1 MIVVTKNDFE
11 DDKNNFEFKN
21 GNYEK
26 KKLGHWPSPQ
36 LDVSKPGHKL
46 NLRADTQDQLSNTYH

>member
-1 MIVVTKNDFE
+1 MIVMTKNDCA

-21 GNYEK
+21 GNYENTQKK

-36 LDVSKPGHKL
+36 LDASKPGHNP
-46 NLRADTQDQLSNTYH
+46 NLGADTQD